1 MKSKI
6 FLCLLL
12 IVTMF
17 ACVACSNNGD
27 GATGML
33 RNGIDAVENGVDRV
47 IDDMDGNDD
56 YGTGTTGNGKSWN
69 DSSIKNDGRGSDYG
83 TSDGALSNDI
93 L

>member
-17 ACVACSNNGD
+17 AFVACSNNGD
-27 GATGML
+27 GDTGML
-33 RNGIDAVENGVDRV
+33 RNGIDDVENGMDRV

-56 YGTGTTGNGKSWN
+56 YGTGTTGHGRRRT
-69 DSSIKNDGRGSDYG
+69 DTSIKNDGRGSDYG
-83 TSDGALSNDI
+83 TANVAVSNDI